1 MTRDQWLGIGSGL
14 LAGALWGLVFIAPGL
29 TADFTAVQISAARY
43 LAYGII
49 AVPLLAP
56 GWRTL
61 SRKLTPADWL
71 ALSWLGL
78 TGNIAYYIFLAT
90 AVHLAGPAPTAL
102 IIGLLPVVIT
112 LIGAREK
119 GAIPLRELAP
129 SLTLAV
135 TGVALISF
143 TSLAH
148 GGAHGSWQS
157 QALGLLCAAG
167 ALACWAA
174 YAVGNARAMTRV
186 PDISSQDW
194 SLLLGVATAVQCLVL
209 AVPAFALWPVPQ
221 SHEAWLR
228 FCAVS
233 ITVALGASVIGNAL
247 WNSASR
253 RLPLTMTAQLVVFET
268 LFALLYSFGWERRW
282 PTLLEVAA
290 ITALLAGV
298 WWCASTHRIE
308 RPAHD

>member
-29 TADFTAVQISAARY
+29 TADFTAAQISAARY

-49 AVPLLAP
+49 AIPLLAP
-56 GWRTL
+56 RWRAL
-61 SRKLTPADWL
+61 SRKLTRADWL
-71 ALSWLGL
+71 ALAWLGV
-78 TGNIAYYIFLAT
+78 TGNIVYYIFLST
-90 AVHLAGPAPTAL
+90 AVQLAGPAPTSL
-102 IIGLLPVVIT
+102 IVGLLPVVIT

-135 TGVALISF
+135 AGVALISF
-143 TSLAH
+143 TSLAQ
-148 GGAHGSWQS
+148 GGNHGSWRS

-174 YAVGNARAMTRV
+174 YAVGNARAIARV

-194 SLLLGVATAVQCLVL
+194 SLLLGVATAAQCVVL
-209 AVPAFALWPVPQ
+209 AVPAFALSPVPQ

-228 FCAVS
+228 FSAVS
-233 ITVALGASVIGNAL
+233 VAIAIGASVIGNAL

-282 PTLLEVAA
+282 PTLLEVVA

-298 WWCASTHRIE
+298 WWCASTHRTE

>member
-29 TADFTAVQISAARY
+29 TTDFTATQIAAARY

-56 GWRTL
+56 GWRPL
-61 SRKLTPADWL
+61 SRKLTRADWL

-135 TGVALISF
+135 AGVALISF
-143 TSLAH
+143 TSLAK
-148 GGAHGSWQS
+148 GPHGSWQG
-157 QALGLLCAAG
+157 QALGLLCAG
-167 ALACWAA
+167 GSLACWAA

-194 SLLLGVATAVQCLVL
+194 SLLLGVATAAQCVVL

-221 SHEAWLR
+221 GHEAWLR
-228 FCAVS
+228 FSAVS
-233 ITVALGASVIGNAL
+233 ITVAIGASVIGNAL

-298 WWCASTHRIE
+298 WWCAATHRIE